1 MPNNYY
7 LYINSKNRDQKE
19 SVHNFNV
26 YLTNQLNIGKNQGL
40 NVSVVGFSMLN
51 SMYNIN
57 ATNNSYELEERDLIT
72 NNLISI
78 STFSIASGNYNA
90 FGIRDFLKAQL
101 TGKVDITYI
110 TSTSAYTYK
119 KLTADRKL
127 FLTPINSHKIFG
139 LNQRTE
145 ITTAGTIGTF
155 INLVN
160 YSQLI
165 IKCPSLNFEDCVQ
178 DNINPSKEMGGSSIL
193 FMIDKQDVSPFHMIT
208 YKNEDGNNNY
218 NYNIRNQVLWSLNLQ
233 LFNENNEFITDASD
247 YFLTLKFTIFERYE
261 PIFKE
266 LGIQSLSLLDDIHF
280 TLLNIL
286 FKRKNNILL

>member
-7 LYINSKNRDQKE
+7 LYINSKNRDPKE
-19 SVHNFNV
+19 SIHNFNV
-26 YLTNQLNIGKNQGL
+26 YLTNQLIIGKNEGL
-40 NVSVVGFSMLN
+40 NVSVAGFSMLN

-57 ATNNSYELEERDLIT
+57 SNNNSYQLEERDIAT
-72 NNLISI
+72 DALISI
-78 STFSIASGNYNA
+78 SNFSIASGNYNA
-90 FGIRDFLKAQL
+90 FTLRDFLKSQL
-101 TGKVDITYI
+101 SGKIDVSYVTT
-110 TSTSAYTYK
+110 TSSYTYK
-119 KLTADRKL
+119 SLMSNRKL
-127 FLTPINSHKIFG
+127 FLIPVNSNKILG
-139 LNQRTE
+139 LSQKTE
-145 ITTAGTIGTF
+145 VTTSGTTGTF

-178 DNINPSKEMGGSSIL
+178 DNINLSKEMGGSSIL
-193 FMIDKQDVSPFHMIT
+193 FMIDKQDINPFQMIT

-218 NYNIRNQVLWSLNLQ
+218 NYNIRNQVLSSLNLQ
-233 LFNENNEFITDASD
+233 LFNEYNEFITDASD

-266 LGIQSLSLLDDIHF
+266 IGIQSLSLLDDIHF

-286 FKRKNNILL
+286 FKRKNNLL

>member
-7 LYINSKNRDQKE
+7 LYINSKNRDPKE
-19 SVHNFNV
+19 SIHNFNV
-26 YLTNQLNIGKNQGL
+26 YLTNQLIIGKNEGL
-40 NVSVVGFSMLN
+40 NVSVAGFSMLN

-57 ATNNSYELEERDLIT
+57 SNNNSYQLEERDIT
-72 NNLISI
+72 TDALISI
-78 STFSIASGNYNA
+78 SNFSIASGNYNA
-90 FGIRDFLKAQL
+90 FTLRDFLKSQL
-101 TGKVDITYI
+101 SGKIDVSYVTT
-110 TSTSAYTYK
+110 TSSYTYK
-119 KLTADRKL
+119 SLMSNRKL
-127 FLTPINSHKIFG
+127 FLIPVNSNKILG
-139 LNQRTE
+139 LSQKTE
-145 ITTAGTIGTF
+145 VTTSGTTGTF

-178 DNINPSKEMGGSSIL
+178 DNINLSKEMGGSSIL
-193 FMIDKQDVSPFHMIT
+193 FMIDKQDINPFQMIT

-218 NYNIRNQVLWSLNLQ
+218 NYNIRNQVLSSLNLQ
-233 LFNENNEFITDASD
+233 LFNEYNEFITDASD

-266 LGIQSLSLLDDIHF
+266 IGIQSLSLLDDIHF

-286 FKRKNNILL
+286 FKRKNNLL

>member
-7 LYINSKNRDQKE
+7 LYINSKNRDPKE
-19 SVHNFNV
+19 SIHNFNV
-26 YLTNQLNIGKNQGL
+26 YLTNQLIIGKNEGL
-40 NVSVVGFSMLN
+40 NVSVAGFSMLN

-57 ATNNSYELEERDLIT
+57 SNNNSYQLEERDIAT
-72 NNLISI
+72 DALISI
-78 STFSIASGNYNA
+78 SNFSIASGNYNA
-90 FGIRDFLKAQL
+90 FTLRDFLKSQL
-101 TGKVDITYI
+101 SGKIDVSYVTT
-110 TSTSAYTYK
+110 TSSYTYK
-119 KLTADRKL
+119 SLMSNRKL
-127 FLTPINSHKIFG
+127 FLIPVNSNKILG
-139 LNQRTE
+139 LSQKTE
-145 ITTAGTIGTF
+145 VTTSGTTGTF

-178 DNINPSKEMGGSSIL
+178 DNINLSKEMGGSSIL
-193 FMIDKQDVSPFHMIT
+193 FMIDKQDINPFQMIT

-218 NYNIRNQVLWSLNLQ
+218 NYNIRNQVLSSLNLQ
-233 LFNENNEFITDASD
+233 LFNEYNEFITDASD

-266 LGIQSLSLLDDIHF
+266 IGLQSLTLLDDIHF

-286 FKRKNNILL
+286 FKRKNNLL

>member
-7 LYINSKNRDQKE
+7 LYINSKNRDPKE
-19 SVHNFNV
+19 SIHNFNV
-26 YLTNQLNIGKNQGL
+26 YLTNQLIIGKNEGL
-40 NVSVVGFSMLN
+40 NVSVAGFSMLN

-57 ATNNSYELEERDLIT
+57 SNNNSYQLEERDIAT
-72 NNLISI
+72 DALISI
-78 STFSIASGNYNA
+78 SNFSIASGNYDS
-90 FGIRDFLKAQL
+90 FTLRDFLKSQL
-101 TGKVDITYI
+101 SGKIDVSYVTT
-110 TSTSAYTYK
+110 TSSYTYK
-119 KLTADRKL
+119 SLMSNRKL
-127 FLTPINSHKIFG
+127 FLIPVNSNKILG
-139 LNQRTE
+139 LSQKTE
-145 ITTAGTIGTF
+145 VTTSGTTGTF

-178 DNINPSKEMGGSSIL
+178 DNINLSKEMGGSSIL
-193 FMIDKQDVSPFHMIT
+193 FMIDKQDINPFQMIT

-218 NYNIRNQVLWSLNLQ
+218 NYNIRNQVLSSLNLQ
-233 LFNENNEFITDASD
+233 LFNEYNEFITDASD

-266 LGIQSLSLLDDIHF
+266 IGIQSLSLLDDIHF

-286 FKRKNNILL
+286 FKRKNNLL